1 MSNPARKFNTRYVLW
16 LVLAAPWMYVS
27 VRYVTGGL
35 YYGEFIHATG
45 EFSARLL
52 IVTLAA
58 TPLRL
63 LFPRFRWPTWLLQNR
78 RYFGVAAF
86 AYAVPHLIAYL
97 WKLASVA
104 KVVEQGAEPGMWT
117 GWIALLILLALAI
130 TSNNYSTR
138 KLGRRWKTLHRLV
151 YLAAILTFVHWVLVA
166 FDPLSGMLHA
176 GVLVAME
183 AFRIVKS
190 SRVSPSPERPSADF

>member
-1 MSNPARKFNTRYVLW
+1 MSNPASNFNTRIVLW
-16 LVLAAPWMYVS
+16 LLLASPCVLMN
-27 VRYVTGGL
+27 VRYITGDI

-63 LFPRFRWPTWLLQNR
+63 MFPGSRWPRWLVQNR
-78 RYFGVAAF
+78 RYFGVATF

-104 KVVEQGAEPGMWT
+104 KVVEQGAEAGMWT
-117 GWIALLILLALAI
+117 GWLALTIILALAI
-130 TSNNYSTR
+130 TSNNFSVR
-138 KLGRRWKTLHRLV
+138 KLRWRWKSLHRLV

-166 FDPLSGMLHA
+166 YDPLSGLMHA
-176 GVLVAME
+176 GTLIALEAYRVARTRPNK
-183 AFRIVKS
+183 RIED
-190 SRVSPSPERPSADF
+190 RTAI